1 MKFWMGFALY
11 LLGTISGIVLWEKID
26 MKTVLKGKIMLK
38 QRGRGNTQLTDIRP
52 EINANTKRGDR
63 KTVRQTR
70 REKRKQAKG
79 DG

>member
-52 EINANTKRGDR
+52 EINANTKRRD
-63 KTVRQTR
+63 KKAARQ
-70 REKRKQAKG
+70 EKREQRRSK
-79 DG
+79 